1 MFRRVWRPLG
11 ATAGAGLL
19 LAGVLTVTGGV
30 IDVAPAVADSS
41 GYTTTCTGVPVIGT
55 LALTPV
61 VTTGSLPSTVPGGG
75 PFSVGNY
82 GIELTLPASL
92 AGAVQGTTV
101 TGTVNTDVQVSG
113 PGGFSQTLS
122 TTINLNTFV
131 PNPAPPVVTIIGH
144 GSVPTITAPTTPG
157 PLTVSTTV
165 PSTTTL
171 VFQGS
176 PLSIPCMN
184 SPTSQIAAT
193 TVLPPVPTVTAVSP
207 SAGPLSGGTSV
218 TVAGYNLSNASAVN
232 FGSTPAATYTVNSD
246 SSITAVTPAEPAG
259 TVDVSVTSPL
269 GTSAASSNDQFTFT
283 AGPIV
288 GDVNPTSGPPG
299 GGTTV
304 HLSGVAF
311 TGATQ
316 VYFGGTP
323 ADSFTVDSDTSIT
336 AVSPAGTDPPVDI
349 TVKTPKGLSI
359 PSSADQFNYVTP
371 QGYWEVGSDGGLF
384 SFGSAQYYGSMGG
397 QPLNAPIVGV
407 ASTPDG
413 QGYWEVASDGGL
425 FAFGDAQFF
434 GSMGGQPLNAPIV
447 GMAATPDGGGYW
459 EVARD
464 GGLFAFGDAQYF
476 GSMGGQPLNAPIT
489 AMAATPDGGGYWLNG
504 ADGGLFAFGDAPFS
518 GAASSSTP
526 AAPVMDMA
534 AVGSGGGPA
543 PAHRSSSPAPG
554 AVIHDNPLP
563 PTVTSVSP
571 NAGPLTGGHFVVVK
585 GTGFNNSLVYVA
597 FGNIQVSYT
606 QVLVVNN
613 TELIVSPPTSPT
625 GGTVDVTVQNFNGTS
640 ATSPADQYTFTNLP
654 TVSAVSPIAGTPAGG
669 NTVTVTGSG
678 FDPVNKPSVNF
689 GANTITPANVTVNS
703 PTSLSVPAPSGTD
716 HTTVDVTVTDQ
727 FGQTSPTSAADHYT
741 YADAPTVTG
750 VSPDLGSIAGGT
762 HVTISGT
769 DLGPVTGVSF
779 GSTPVPMGNFTANAD
794 GTVTATA
801 PPGSGGQVDITVTTP
816 LGTSAITKSDLF
828 TYADTPA
835 VTGVKV
841 NSGPGGTVV
850 TVNGHYFTE
859 ASSVKFGSTPATDF
873 GVLSSGIIIAIVPPG
888 SGAVDVTVTTPLGTS
903 ATGGSDTFTYSGGG
917 GTGYWQVGLDGG
929 IFAYGG
935 AGYYGSMGGQPL
947 NAAVVGMTPTPDG
960 KGYWE
965 VAFDGG
971 LFAFGDAAF
980 FGSMGGQPLNAPI
993 VGIAAPA

>member
-384 SFGSAQYYGSMGG
+384 SFGGAQYY
-397 QPLNAPIVGV
+397 
-407 ASTPDG
+407 
-413 QGYWEVASDGGL
+413 
-425 FAFGDAQFF
+425 
-434 GSMGGQPLNAPIV
+434 
-447 GMAATPDGGGYW
+447 
-459 EVARD
+459 
-464 GGLFAFGDAQYF
+464 

-613 TELIVSPPTSPT
+613 SELIVSPPTSPT

-980 FGSMGGQPLNAPI
+980 FGSMGGQPLNAPN

>member
-384 SFGSAQYYGSMGG
+384 SFGGAQYY
-397 QPLNAPIVGV
+397 
-407 ASTPDG
+407 
-413 QGYWEVASDGGL
+413 
-425 FAFGDAQFF
+425 
-434 GSMGGQPLNAPIV
+434 
-447 GMAATPDGGGYW
+447 
-459 EVARD
+459 
-464 GGLFAFGDAQYF
+464 

-613 TELIVSPPTSPT
+613 SELIVSPPTSPT

-828 TYADTPA
+828 
-835 VTGVKV
+835 
-841 NSGPGGTVV
+841 
-850 TVNGHYFTE
+850 
-859 ASSVKFGSTPATDF
+859 
-873 GVLSSGIIIAIVPPG
+873 
-888 SGAVDVTVTTPLGTS
+888 
-903 ATGGSDTFTYSGGG
+903 
-917 GTGYWQVGLDGG
+917 
-929 IFAYGG
+929 
-935 AGYYGSMGGQPL
+935 
-947 NAAVVGMTPTPDG
+947 
-960 KGYWE
+960 
-965 VAFDGG
+965 
-971 LFAFGDAAF
+971 
-980 FGSMGGQPLNAPI
+980 
-993 VGIAAPA
+993 

>member
-384 SFGSAQYYGSMGG
+384 AFGGAQYY
-397 QPLNAPIVGV
+397 
-407 ASTPDG
+407 
-413 QGYWEVASDGGL
+413 
-425 FAFGDAQFF
+425 
-434 GSMGGQPLNAPIV
+434 
-447 GMAATPDGGGYW
+447 
-459 EVARD
+459 
-464 GGLFAFGDAQYF
+464 

-597 FGNIQVSYT
+597 FGNIQGSYT

-980 FGSMGGQPLNAPI
+980 FGSMGGQPLNAPN